1 MNVNPIKINING
13 VTHEVHVSSIND
25 HSIQLCIDGNFFELQ
40 ITPSIHNSNH
50 SDDLYHSRDNSKNQP
65 ILSFYGSNL
74 NIDAQ
79 MPGKVI
85 AVCVQP
91 GELVSVGQLLCTI
104 EAMKMEQNI
113 VSPIDGVID
122 TIHVKPMESVLSGHT
137 LMTFKQS

>member
-25 HSIQLCIDGNFFELQ
+25 HSIQLCIDGKFFELQ

-65 ILSFYGSNL
+65 ILSFYSSNL

-104 EAMKMEQNI
+104 EAMKMEQTI
-113 VSPIDGVID
+113 ISPIDSIID
-122 TIHVKPMESVLSGHT
+122 NIYIQPMESVSNGQL
-137 LMTFKQS
+137 LMTFKKP

>member
-1 MNVNPIKINING
+1 MKVNPIKINING

-25 HSIQLCIDGNFFELQ
+25 HSIQLCIDGKFFELQ

-104 EAMKMEQNI
+104 EAMKMEQTI
-113 VSPIDGVID
+113 ISPIDSIID
-122 TIHVKPMESVLSGHT
+122 NIYIQPMESVSNGQL
-137 LMTFKQS
+137 LMTFKKP

>member
-25 HSIQLCIDGNFFELQ
+25 HSIQLCIDGKFFELQ

-104 EAMKMEQNI
+104 EAMKMEQTI
-113 VSPIDGVID
+113 ISPIEGIID
-122 TIHVKPMESVLSGHT
+122 NIYIQPMESVSNGQL
-137 LMTFKQS
+137 LMTFKKP

>member
-1 MNVNPIKINING
+1 MYTGAANKLSWNVS
-13 VTHEVHVSSIND
+13 ESADDSSPMIP
-25 HSIQLCIDGNFFELQ
+25 GNNLIIELQ
-40 ITPSIHNSNH
+40 ITPSTHNSNH
-50 SDDLYHSRDNSKNQP
+50 SYDLYHSRDNSKNQP
-65 ILSFYGSNL
+65 ILRFYGGNL

-91 GELVSVGQLLCTI
+91 GELVSAGQLLCTI

-113 VSPIDGVID
+113 ISPIDGVID

>member
-1 MNVNPIKINING
+1 MNVNPIKINIDG

-25 HSIQLCIDGNFFELQ
+25 HSIQLCIDGKFFELQ

-50 SDDLYHSRDNSKNQP
+50 SGDLYHSRDNSKNQP

-91 GELVSVGQLLCTI
+91 GELVSVGQLLCL
-104 EAMKMEQNI
+104 
-113 VSPIDGVID
+113 SL
-122 TIHVKPMESVLSGHT
+122 IHI
-137 LMTFKQS
+137 